1 MKKNN
6 DKNNQHIIP
15 LGNGWAVKKEGS
27 KRFTIITDLKNT
39 AIKVWRQITINQRYE
54 LIIHGKDGKITDK
67 DNYSND
73 MCIHKV
79 KKH

>member
-1 MKKNN
+1 MKV
-6 DKNNQHIIP
+6 
-15 LGNGWAVKKEGS
+15 G
-27 KRFTIITDLKNT
+27 
-39 AIKVWRQITINQRYE
+39 RQITINQRYE